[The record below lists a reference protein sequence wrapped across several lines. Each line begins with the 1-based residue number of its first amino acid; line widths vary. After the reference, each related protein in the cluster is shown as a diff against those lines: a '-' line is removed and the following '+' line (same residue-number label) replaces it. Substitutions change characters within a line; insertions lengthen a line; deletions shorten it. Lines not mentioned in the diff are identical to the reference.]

1 PISKTMPPSAGRFP
15 RMVPTAWTSPVNIL
29 IPTRFPLLSAGAV
42 SRESAADEK
51 IRAERA
57 RLHVFEADGLAHR
70 RDAKRGKKAHR
81 IASAEDARGD
91 EGRNLIDLADL
102 EECAVEAWSAFHK
115 EADDVFFADDS
126 ERTLK
131 APIVSSK
138 LYTQCLEGALSFGLD
153 ILAVKDVK
161 RHLPGALREFG
172 IHRKP

>member
-1 PISKTMPPSAGRFP
+1 LSSPSVVFARVSVDACASNPSPTSRVTVRQTPSVAIDSPRTSALNGQPISKTMPPSARRFP

-91 EGRNLIDLADL
+91 EGRN
-102 EECAVEAWSAFHK
+102 
-115 EADDVFFADDS
+115 
-126 ERTLK
+126 
-131 APIVSSK
+131 
-138 LYTQCLEGALSFGLD
+138 
-153 ILAVKDVK
+153 
-161 RHLPGALREFG
+161 
-172 IHRKP
+172 